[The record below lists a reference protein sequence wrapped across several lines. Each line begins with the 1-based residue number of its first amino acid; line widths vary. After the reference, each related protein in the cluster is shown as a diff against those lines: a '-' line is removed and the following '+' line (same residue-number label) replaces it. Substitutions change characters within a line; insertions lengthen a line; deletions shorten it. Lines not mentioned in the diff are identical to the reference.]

1 MYLFKIVFSGLEEFE
16 EKIDTLGEF
25 EEEEKSW
32 LGSILQGV
40 LNEADL
46 EEEQEEKEG
55 GEELIEEGEEE
66 NLDYVEPP
74 FLDTRL
80 GGVENVRALVRR
92 RRTAPRQTRMRKQNE
107 PTEEGNETRKQIE
120 TTEEERNLKEE
131 KEEERSCTVELWR
144 CLAEALEP
152 AVKQIE
158 TSGSIAR

>member
-66 NLDYVEPP
+66 DLDYVEPP

-92 RRTAPRQTRMRKQNE
+92 RRTAPRQTRMRKQNK

-131 KEEERSCTVELWR
+131 EEEERSCTVELWW

-152 AVKQIE
+152 AVRQIE

>member
-66 NLDYVEPP
+66 DLDYVEPP

-92 RRTAPRQTRMRKQNE
+92 RRTAPRQTRMRKQNK

-120 TTEEERNLKEE
+120 ITEEERNLKEE
-131 KEEERSCTVELWR
+131 EEEERSCTVELWW

-152 AVKQIE
+152 DVRQVE

>member
-1 MYLFKIVFSGLEEFE
+1 M
-16 EKIDTLGEF
+16 
-25 EEEEKSW
+25 
-32 LGSILQGV
+32 QGV

-66 NLDYVEPP
+66 DLDYVEPP

-107 PTEEGNETRKQIE
+107 TTEEEIETRKQIE

-131 KEEERSCTVELWR
+131 KEEERSCTVELWW